1 MGISQISKSPATT
14 MKAAAPKIVFRY
26 RSQDC
31 ATGVTRSTAQRL
43 AKTLGVNETQ
53 VVHLALRALA
63 ARVLPQYEA
72 DEGPLTSVQCKQIK
86 KTAPKCMG
94 GTDHS
99 RLLDLQRPE
108 SDCTSG

>member
-1 MGISQISKSPATT
+1 

-26 RSQDC
+26 RPQDC
-31 ATGVTRSTAQRL
+31 ATGVTRSTTQRL

-53 VVHLALRALA
+53 VVHLALRELA

-72 DEGPLTSVQCKQIK
+72 DEGPLTPVQCKQIK
-86 KTAPKCMG
+86 ETAPKGMG
-94 GTDHS
+94 GTYRS

-108 SDCTSG
+108 SDGTSG